1 MAWGGDRA
9 RPAPGDRNVTK
20 LRRLYARLSNL
31 AHEAL
36 ALLREFCFSVLMGYP
51 MERDV
56 EDWVAGTPRDY
67 AGRDE

>member
-1 MAWGGDRA
+1 MVM
-9 RPAPGDRNVTK
+9 DRNVTK
-20 LRRLYARLSNL
+20 FRHLYAKLSSGLWHL
-31 AHEAL
+31 AREAIQL
-36 ALLREFCFSVLMGYP
+36 FREFCFSVLMGYP

>member
-1 MAWGGDRA
+1 M
-9 RPAPGDRNVTK
+9 TK
-20 LRRLYARLSNL
+20 LRRLYAKLSNL

-56 EDWVAGTPRDY
+56 EDWVAGTKRDY